1 MSIRDNIV
9 EAVYELLKLS
19 PRNQDAYE
27 EVVTRA
33 IQSFLHHSI
42 TSNTLLRFVTLLSS
56 PTFDFEIDKDNVTM
70 RIYLSGT
77 MKSDI
82 SELTNISISSSSN
95 LTISSLFAAL
105 GYNNV
110 SIAYWYTE
118 LISETDYRKFDGE
131 ALTILM
137 DNKDTKIRLNNIL
150 PKKGWIP
157 KRTNDI
163 KYVEYVGDEQIMKL
177 IKDFCELQGIH
188 DPPVQPNKVVGGK
201 KKKKSIKKKVKSRK
215 YIYRKRKRS
224 TRKR

>member
-9 EAVYELLKLS
+9 KAVYELLLVS
-19 PRNQDAYE
+19 QRDQDAYKV
-27 EVVTRA
+27 VVTRA

-42 TSNTLLRFVTLLSS
+42 PSNTLLRFVTLLSP
-56 PTFDFEIDKDNVTM
+56 PTFDFEIDEDDNVIM
-70 RIYLSGT
+70 RIYLSET
-77 MKSDI
+77 MNSDI

-131 ALTILM
+131 AIAILM
-137 DNKDTKIRLNNIL
+137 DKKDTNIRLNNIL

-157 KRTNDI
+157 KRTPNI
-163 KYVEYVGDEQIMKL
+163 NYFEYVSDERIMKL

-188 DPPVQPNKVVGGK
+188 DPPVQPKVVGGK